1 MTNIRLAKVEEY
13 DKVLAF
19 YYDTIDMMNDSEFN
33 SLWKK
38 DVYPSNAYIKAS
50 IEKGELWVCEMDGQ
64 ITSSMVLNHEC
75 NDGYRDIVW
84 PTKAEKEQVFVIH
97 AFGVLPS
104 QHGKGIGSQMLK
116 NAIGYAAENGVKV
129 IRLDVLSDNIPA
141 VRLYTKNSFSYVDT
155 TCMFY
160 EDTGWTDFKL
170 FEYVI

>member
-19 YYDTIDMMNDSEFN
+19 YYDTIDMLKDSEFN

-38 DVYPSNAYIKAS
+38 DVYPSNAYIRES
-50 IEKGELWVCEMDGQ
+50 IEKGELWVYEMDGR
-64 ITSSMVLNHEC
+64 IISGMVLNHDC
-75 NDGYRDIVW
+75 NDGYRDIKW
-84 PTKAEKEQVFVIH
+84 PTKAEKNEVYVIH

-104 QHGKGIGSQMLK
+104 IHGKGIGSQMLK
-116 NAIGYAAENGVKV
+116 NAIAYSADNSVKV

-141 VRLYTKNSFSYVDT
+141 VRLYTKNGFSYVDT